1 MLQLLLLVSS
11 TLALPDDPSM
21 MTLHDE
27 AFLNQPQHNFTEKG
41 LPDDGGDPFY
51 GAPFGDSSGGAL
63 PYIWRDPGEH
73 QKGSFE
79 IHSFDIGQGAS
90 QLIVF
95 PSGYSILIDVNEDY
109 MNCNGAELTARKVK
123 AVLGHTN
130 VDVGVI
136 SHLHMDHVGY
146 TERGGFWCFYD
157 RDLISFKKLID
168 RDSGVWVDKNND
180 GECVPEEI
188 EWHNVG
194 AFSSTA
200 TRWLCY
206 AQDPKSSVYAIR
218 ETAKL
223 GSTTQI
229 SPPDEDAKVTIIMT
243 DGLGVK
249 QADGTPVSGD
259 NSKMAVPPSEND
271 YCIALKI
278 EFGSI
283 VYATAGDSDGVYDRS
298 SYGYTYNDVESVM
311 APKFGIVDI
320 VMSNHHGSGHSTNQ
334 YYIDVLQPQV
344 VFIQCG
350 YGNSYGHPPQVILDR
365 LLQAGDVY
373 FPKMCDLTR
382 NYGNAII
389 TEGDVKMRSH
399 DGKHFEVNGRHY
411 KAKALTPTPPPTP
424 TPAPTPPPAPT
435 QCCYSSAATC
445 TEGNVC
451 CLASCKPSSTNP
463 ASACS
468 YTQTGCSGQYGR
480 IHNCQWDSDGV
491 CRVGT
496 PPAGKAEGAGGVH
509 GSLRKRSPH
518 LSWL

>member
-1 MLQLLLLVSS
+1 MLSGALLLCSGVF
-11 TLALPDDPSM
+11 AYPEDPSM
-21 MTLHDE
+21 ITAHDA
-27 AFLNQPQHNFTEKG
+27 AFLSQPLDHNLTEKG

-51 GAPFGDSSGGAL
+51 GEPYGDSSGGVR
-63 PYIWRDPGEH
+63 PYVWRDPGVH
-73 QKGSFE
+73 LPGSFE

-109 MNCNGAELTARKVK
+109 MNCDGAELTARKVK

-146 TERGGFWCFYD
+146 TERGGFWCFYN
-157 RDLISFKKLID
+157 RDLLSFKKLID
-168 RDSGVWVDKNND
+168 RDSGVWVDKNKD
-180 GECVPEEI
+180 GECVPDEI

-206 AQDPKSSVYAIR
+206 AQDPKSPVYAIR

-229 SPPDEDAKVTIIMT
+229 SPPDEDALVTIVMT
-243 DGLGVK
+243 DGIGVK

-259 NSKMAVPPSEND
+259 NSQMAVPPSEND

-298 SYGYTYNDVESVM
+298 SFGYTYNDVESVM
-311 APKFGIVDI
+311 APKFGVVDI
-320 VMSNHHGSGHSTNQ
+320 VMANHHGSGHSSNQ
-334 YYIDVLQPQV
+334 RYFDVLKPQV
-344 VFIQCG
+344 TFIQCG

-365 LLQAGDVY
+365 LLKAGDVF

-382 NYGNAII
+382 DYGDAII
-389 TEGDVKMRSH
+389 TDGDVKMRSV
-399 DGKHFEVNGRHY
+399 DGKHFEVNGKHY
-411 KAKALTPTPPPTP
+411 LARALTPTPPPTP

-435 QCCYSSAATC
+435 QCCYSSASSC
-445 TEGNVC
+445 NEGNVC
-451 CLASCKPSSTNP
+451 CLSSCKPSSTTP
-463 ASACS
+463 AASCS
-468 YTQTGCSGQYGR
+468 YTETGCAGQYGKLN
-480 IHNCQWDSDGV
+480 NCQWADGV
-491 CRVGT
+491 CRVG
-496 PPAGKAEGAGGVH
+496 PPALGGDNRVH
-509 GSLRKRSPH
+509 GALRKGGRPH
-518 LSWL
+518 LAWL